1 MEKQE
6 ATKPPVSF
14 PLKPPGQAKV
24 WKVVECAKKGS
35 KEAPI
40 KFSIQEIPEDR
51 YQDVIDHMCNYFIAD
66 EPICNC
72 MNGKDD
78 PEYVDTFKV
87 LWEEFLQQ
95 GLSVG
100 AFVEDPNGGKPI
112 LAGCN
117 VLGLTFEGEK
127 IDYDSLKSKRG
138 RRVMKVITDFTKR
151 SNVYEKYGVDRYLTA
166 IGLSVH
172 PSYRGA
178 ALGAHILN
186 ARENIGREYNILVTS
201 TVFTSPISQKL
212 AERCGHELLL
222 AVDYDD
228 IVDGEGKKIF
238 PGIQVKTMKVMAR
251 RLQ

>member
-1 MEKQE
+1 MDKQE

-24 WKVVECAKKGS
+24 WKVVECVKKGS
-35 KEAPI
+35 NEAPI

-51 YQDVIDHMCNYFIAD
+51 YQDVIDHMCTYFISD

-78 PEYVDTFKV
+78 PEYVDTFKA
-87 LWEEFLQQ
+87 LWVEFLQQ

-100 AFVEDPNGGKPI
+100 AFVENPNGGKPI

-117 VLGLTFEGEK
+117 VLGLSYKGEK
-127 IDYDSLKSKRG
+127 VDSDNFQSERG
-138 RRVMKVITDFTKR
+138 RNVMEVIVEFTKR
-151 SNVYEKYGVDRYLTA
+151 ANVYEKYGVDRYLTA
-166 IGLSVH
+166 LGLSVH

-186 ARENIGREYNILVTS
+186 ARENIGCEYNIPVTS

-212 AERCGHELLL
+212 ATRCGYEVLLE
-222 AVDYDD
+222 VDYDD

>member
-1 MEKQE
+1 MDKQE

-24 WKVVECAKKGS
+24 WKVVESAKKGS
-35 KEAPI
+35 NEAPI

-51 YQDVIDHMCNYFIAD
+51 YQDIIDHMSTYFIAD
-66 EPICNC
+66 EPICSC

-78 PEYVDTFKV
+78 SEYVDSFKA
-87 LWEEFLQQ
+87 LWAEFLQQ

-100 AFVEDPNGGKPI
+100 AFVEDPKGGKPI
-112 LAGCN
+112 IAGCN
-117 VLGLTFEGEK
+117 VLGLSFEGEK
-127 IDYDSLKSKRG
+127 IDYDSLKSNRG
-138 RRVMKVITDFTKR
+138 RDVMEVIIDFTKR
-151 SNVYEKYGVDRYLTA
+151 ANVFEKYGVDRYLTA

-186 ARENIGREYNILVTS
+186 ARENIGREYNIPVTS

-228 IVDGEGKKIF
+228 IVNDEGKKIF